1 MPGVTGTN
9 HSPCRNGRSFRRKSL
24 PIPSLYKWGHWSSRK
39 LRWQAKNIMLVKN
52 ISSFISEDFCLLSS
66 LWLFHIYVHHLP
78 PIFPLILFLAYLS
91 LSVSPPLISP
101 SLYSTISS
109 QLLEIPPLP
118 RDFPLLLPNHPL
130 NSYFNKLPTLI
141 SLQIILCHF
150 AIEPVSWLKWKFPKA
165 HNK

>member
-1 MPGVTGTN
+1 M
-9 HSPCRNGRSFRRKSL
+9 L
-24 PIPSLYKWGHWSSRK
+24 SRK
-39 LRWQAKNIMLVKN
+39 HSNNPADSLNPSGSLQDGVGTIFILFQMMVN

-118 RDFPLLLPNHPL
+118 RDFPLLFPNHPL